1 MPNLENGDDRERPVV
16 AVAVPGSGR
25 SVAAPA
31 LDEAKI
37 AGHGRSIR
45 LEQIVIVFMD
55 FFIDRELTVSLRTQL
70 QGLIT
75 DGWA

>member
-1 MPNLENGDDRERPVV
+1 MSSPEKWDGRERPVV
-16 AVAVPGSGR
+16 AIAVPGSGR
-25 SVAAPA
+25 FAAAPA

-55 FFIDRELTVSLRTQL
+55 FFIDRELPVPLRTQL

>member
-1 MPNLENGDDRERPVV
+1 MATTGSARLSPLLW
-16 AVAVPGSGR
+16 PGRGR

-45 LEQIVIVFMD
+45 LEQIVIAFMD
-55 FFIDRELTVSLRTQL
+55 FFIDRELTVPLRTQL
-70 QGLIT
+70 QGLFT